1 VRRFKGQQAAAV
13 ILTDLDPGPE
23 RLPQEL
29 QILFCGMTPATVRL
43 EILCHAAN
51 PWVSGRLLAVGGD

>member
-1 VRRFKGQQAAAV
+1 MRRFKGQQAAAV